1 MLALKAP
8 AYRFSGK
15 QCIDHTN
22 KGEKTNMTR
31 IIAIVCSFV
40 VTLSGPT
47 LSQPVPQII
56 RLVVPNSPGT
66 GTDQI
71 ARFLAPQLQERLG
84 VKAVVIENRSG
95 ASGTIGSDIVAKA
108 RPDGGTI
115 LLAAAFHAI
124 NPAVV
129 PSMPYDTKKDFSPI
143 SLVAM
148 LPTLLVVSPRLPVT
162 TFDEFM
168 SYAKARPGVV
178 TYGSIGAASTQN
190 LAGGML
196 RLRTGVE
203 LSSVPYREAGPLMSE
218 LMSGQIDASFNN
230 ITTTIGAVQAERI
243 RPLAVALPERWP
255 ALPNVPTFAEVGFPE
270 LQVSSWVAMFAP
282 AGTPHELIQKYSK
295 AIQESM
301 AVEAV
306 RTQVVEAGG
315 LPVGSSAEEL
325 ERFVDSEIES
335 WGAVVRETGIKLD

>member
-1 MLALKAP
+1 M
-8 AYRFSGK
+8 
-15 QCIDHTN
+15 
-22 KGEKTNMTR
+22 
-31 IIAIVCSFV
+31 
-40 VTLSGPT
+40 
-47 LSQPVPQII
+47 PQII

-178 TYGSIGAASTQN
+178 TYGSIEQP
-190 LAGGML
+190 LP
-196 RLRTGVE
+196 RT
-203 LSSVPYREAGPLMSE
+203 
-218 LMSGQIDASFNN
+218 
-230 ITTTIGAVQAERI
+230 
-243 RPLAVALPERWP
+243 WP
-255 ALPNVPTFAEVGFPE
+255 AACCGYEQAL
-270 LQVSSWVAMFAP
+270 S
-282 AGTPHELIQKYSK
+282 
-295 AIQESM
+295 
-301 AVEAV
+301 
-306 RTQVVEAGG
+306 
-315 LPVGSSAEEL
+315 
-325 ERFVDSEIES
+325 
-335 WGAVVRETGIKLD
+335 